1 MAFNRKTKLRDN
13 IEAIRTAFELGKAG
27 RAATPEERER
37 LARYCGFGGLKYIL
51 NPASDLTDAVQWA
64 KSDLDL
70 FPMTAELHRLIRENS
85 ASENEYKRYIDS
97 LKSSVL
103 TAFYTPAAV
112 TEALAD
118 TLHDYHVRPLR
129 MLEPSAGHGAFLEA
143 FARRNTRADVM
154 AFEKDLLT
162 GRILAC
168 LHPDKK
174 VRVEGFERIE
184 KPFNGYFDVAASN
197 IPFGDVAV
205 FDPAFSASDAPGRR
219 TATKAIHNYFFLK
232 GLDAVRD
239 GGIVAFITSQGV
251 LNAPQNETFRAEL
264 LKQADVVSV
273 VRLPNNLFTDNAGT
287 EVGSDLVVLQK
298 NVRKEKLTDDDKL
311 LCQVHSDS
319 RGFNT
324 NEYLHRHPERIIH
337 TKAVLDTDPYGKPAM
352 VYRHEGGAEGIG
364 ADLRRML
371 SEDFYKR
378 LEMGR
383 YMDVAGTL
391 EGIRQR
397 REQQSAG
404 ATPEPVLQ
412 KEPARA
418 EQTEAVGQQ
427 TLWGQETVAEDTVRP
442 ARADKS
448 SAAPPKVE
456 KPEPLRPVRL
466 HGRGAARRTDGRQT
480 PPQEQ
485 PSQAGA
491 TPPAVAVRH
500 ADGGRGN
507 DKGGADGTDGK
518 RRNDRFAPSPLSR

>member
-448 SAAPPKVE
+448 SAAPP
-456 KPEPLRPVRL
+456 P
-466 HGRGAARRTDGRQT
+466 
-480 PPQEQ
+480 
-485 PSQAGA
+485 
-491 TPPAVAVRH
+491 
-500 ADGGRGN
+500 
-507 DKGGADGTDGK
+507 K
-518 RRNDRFAPSPLSR
+518 RRNLKSSLRS